1 MKNKY
6 KNTPFLE
13 RGIIPT
19 STRTPEERSEN
30 EFSFGVRNRS
40 FLKPT
45 ERKLPSGDVARTFR
59 DRSIVLVVAHP
70 NHFRTISA
78 SFV

>member
-19 STRTPEERSEN
+19 STRTPEKLSSEN
-30 EFSFGVRNRS
+30 EFSFGVRAIVRFSSQPNENCRAATLPERS
-40 FLKPT
+40 
-45 ERKLPSGDVARTFR
+45 EID
-59 DRSIVLVVAHP
+59 
-70 NHFRTISA
+70 
-78 SFV
+78 